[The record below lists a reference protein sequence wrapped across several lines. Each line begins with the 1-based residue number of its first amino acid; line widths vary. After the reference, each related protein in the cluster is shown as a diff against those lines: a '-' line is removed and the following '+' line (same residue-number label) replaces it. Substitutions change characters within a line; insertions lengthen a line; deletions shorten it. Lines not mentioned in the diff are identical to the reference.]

1 MSVMSTINLPS
12 NGVNETGST
21 SEGLSPGR
29 CPMEE
34 QRGPGRHPATA
45 PRIQR
50 RKSSQEDNR
59 IVMECYYQSEPRRNG
74 YRKRMHRCWR
84 EKEMFPV
91 TEQRLMDQKNNI
103 MKTKWLSDLE
113 LEEIRRNIEDVE
125 QGVILEEV
133 EFDTAEDVV
142 MGSPDRNNAGEEI
155 EINEESGLSDEEKGL
170 IDRLKNILTSSQRE
184 RLPSLRGVEKGRLQ
198 SAVRKVD
205 MLLGKMKTNN
215 ITDTNNLIYA
225 GAVLVRE
232 LLGLKKPNRNARREP
247 WWKRRLEG
255 RVKEMNKDLC
265 RVNMLIEKKKI
276 KHKHRSCLQK

>member
-1 MSVMSTINLPS
+1 MVSRKKYWWLWHLITTTLILSVMSTIDLPN
-12 NGVNETGST
+12 NGVNETGSV

-50 RKSSQEDNR
+50 RKWSQEGNR
-59 IVMECYYQSEPRRNG
+59 IVNG
-74 YRKRMHRCWR
+74 YRKRMHRCWI

-103 MKTKWLSDLE
+103 VKKKWLSDLE
-113 LEEIRRNIEDVE
+113 LEEIRRNLEDVE
-125 QGVILEEV
+125 QGVTLEEV
-133 EFDTAEDVV
+133 EVDTVDDVA

-170 IDRLKNILTSSQRE
+170 IERLKNILSSNQRE

-205 MLLGKMKTNN
+205 TLLGKMKTNN
-215 ITDTNNLIYA
+215 ITDTNYLIYA

-232 LLGLKKPNRNARREP
+232 LLGLKKPNRNAKREP

-255 RVKEMNKDLC
+255 RVKEMNK
-265 RVNMLIEKKKI
+265 KI
-276 KHKHRSCLQK
+276 FVG